1 MFCFFG
7 MFVCFVDHLSSEI
20 GSQSHQK
27 LDWVDEIDQKVLSM
41 KNPRVKDDIRL
52 DWEITP
58 SGGLNAPSLVMPSI
72 ECSVR
77 WHMLGKWASSEISD
91 QLLSTSCA
99 MLPSSPH
106 IALS

>member
-1 MFCFFG
+1 MFRFFG

-52 DWEITP
+52 DWEIAP
-58 SGGLNAPSLVMPSI
+58 SGGLNAPSLVRTSA
-72 ECSVR
+72 R
-77 WHMLGKWASSEISD
+77 WHILGKWASSETTD
-91 QLLSTSCA
+91 QLVSTSYA

-106 IALS
+106 LALS